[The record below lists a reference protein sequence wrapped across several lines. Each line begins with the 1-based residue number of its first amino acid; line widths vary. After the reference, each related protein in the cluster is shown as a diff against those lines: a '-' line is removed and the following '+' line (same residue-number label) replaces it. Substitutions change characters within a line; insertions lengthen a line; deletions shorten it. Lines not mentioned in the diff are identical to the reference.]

1 MSRAVREIRRW
12 RVVERTGGS
21 RGGEVPRGVI
31 TGFLWY
37 RGGFPERYVL
47 SIGRGSANL
56 KRRKTMEQEDQLGR
70 MQ

>member
-1 MSRAVREIRRW
+1 MSRAVRWIRRW

-56 KRRKTMEQEDQLGR
+56 KCCQTMEQEDQLRR